1 MSGSDQEESVL
12 ERCVPGVDARSLL
25 ALQQRVVIDLR
36 SPEEFREDQVPGSLN
51 VPLFED
57 EERALIGLL
66 YKSQSPDEA
75 FRRGLELVRGRLAE
89 LVRRICSAAGEPVPD
104 ADPVTIFEDLTR
116 QGMAAM
122 EARLAMQRL
131 PQPPANPI
139 VLHCWRGGLR
149 SRSVAALL
157 QSLGLRRAV
166 VLEGGYRAW
175 RTVMVEHIERWQ
187 PQPVFVLRGLTGVGK
202 TLVLRAIEAQR
213 PGWTLDLEALA
224 GHRSSMLGAVG
235 LEPVSQKRFESRL
248 AQRLAALRGPCVVME
263 GESRKVGDRII
274 PANVFVALESG
285 TALGLEAPVEE
296 RLRILREDYLAAP
309 QHLPQLAE
317 ALDRL
322 EPRLALPETERG
334 LSGRLRAGDV
344 DGVARTLLERHY
356 DPLYH
361 HTERGKKYA
370 VTFCSSDPHAAGREV
385 IHWIE
390 HRLR

>member
-12 ERCVPGVDARSLL
+12 QRCVPGVDARSLL
-25 ALQQRVVIDLR
+25 ALHQRVVIDLR

-66 YKSQSPDEA
+66 YKSLSPDEA

-89 LVRRICSAAGEPVPD
+89 LVRKICSAAGEPVPA
-104 ADPVTIFEDLTR
+104 ADPVAIFEDLTR

-157 QSLGLRRAV
+157 QSLGLRRTV

-213 PGWTLDLEALA
+213 PGWTLDLEELA

-248 AQRLAALRGPCVVME
+248 AQRLSALRGPCVVME

-274 PANVFVALESG
+274 PANVFLALESG
-285 TALGLEAPVEE
+285 TALGLETPVEE
-296 RLRILREDYLAAP
+296 RLRILYRSTCRSSPKRSIDWSRVWRCPNPSAGYRRVCGPAMWTGSRARCSNGTTTRFTTTRSAEKNTRSRSAP
-309 QHLPQLAE
+309 VTPMPQVE
-317 ALDRL
+317 
-322 EPRLALPETERG
+322 
-334 LSGRLRAGDV
+334 
-344 DGVARTLLERHY
+344 
-356 DPLYH
+356 
-361 HTERGKKYA
+361 K
-370 VTFCSSDPHAAGREV
+370 
-385 IHWIE
+385 
-390 HRLR
+390 